1 MKFRVIVKS
10 SLPKKEN
17 KKNIIAILFVLKQ
30 KKKSVV
36 IIASNCVFVP
46 NLSYVFL
53 LQVFKAGEKRNIRT
67 CNLR

>member
-1 MKFRVIVKS
+1 MKFGVIVKS

-30 KKKSVV
+30 KKCVV
-36 IIASNCVFVP
+36 IIASDCVFVP

-53 LQVFKAGEKRNIRT
+53 LQVFKAGEEKH
-67 CNLR
+67 